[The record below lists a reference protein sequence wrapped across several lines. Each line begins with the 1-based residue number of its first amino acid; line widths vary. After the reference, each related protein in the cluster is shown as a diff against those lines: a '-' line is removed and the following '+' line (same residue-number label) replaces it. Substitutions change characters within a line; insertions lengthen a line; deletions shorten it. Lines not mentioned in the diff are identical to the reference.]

1 MNQRQLIADFS
12 LVAVVAVWG
21 ATFVMVQD
29 AVMAWPVFSFLA
41 LRFWIASVAFVPFL
55 VWRGIKRKKERP
67 ALTAQKVSAVGAIGA
82 GGRRAWLPGV
92 WIGLAL
98 CAGYAFQTFGLLH
111 TTPAKAGFI
120 TGMSVVM
127 VPVGAA
133 LFLKQRVTG
142 PVIFGVILATFGLAL
157 ISLNATMTIGLG
169 DGLVFLCAI
178 SFAIQILLISHYAP
192 GMSALN
198 LAVIQV
204 LTTAVGTT
212 ILALIFELP
221 TGLPPIQGNVIFA
234 AVFTGLLATTFAF
247 SIQSWAQRFTSATH
261 TVLIFSLEPVFA
273 ALSSYLLIGELLTG
287 RILSGGGLIL
297 AGMLVAELGRAIP
310 AARWWAR
317 LRRRTPVSVPELSD

>member
-1 MNQRQLIADFS
+1 MNQRQLIADLS

-55 VWRGIKRKKERP
+55 LWRGIKRKKERP
-67 ALTAQKVSAVGAIGA
+67 ALKAQKASAGEAFGSM
-82 GGRRAWLPGV
+82 GRRAWLPGV

-98 CAGYAFQTFGLLH
+98 CAGYAFQTFGLLY

-157 ISLNATMTIGLG
+157 ISLNAEMTIGLG

-178 SFAIQILLISHYAP
+178 SFAVQILLISHYAP

-221 TGLPPIQGNVIFA
+221 AGLPPIQGNVIFA
-234 AVFTGLLATTFAF
+234 AIFTGLLATTFAF

-273 ALSSYLLIGELLTG
+273 ALASYLLIGELLTA

-310 AARWWAR
+310 TARWWAR
-317 LRRRTPVSVPELSD
+317 LRRRTAVPELPS